1 MGGYAGLILGIS
13 FRGVLTFGYRL
24 ADHGG
29 RMAKDDF
36 RFKTELRV
44 RWPECDAQ
52 GIVYN
57 GSYMDYLEVGQADYF
72 RNLGFSIY
80 GIARKGYFDSAVVKA
95 TMEFKSP
102 AYIENILELY
112 VRVSHIGNT
121 SFTIDTEIY
130 HREPDRLVASTQV
143 VYVGYDAATASKR
156 PMPQELKDIIQHY
169 EETGEVLT
177 LGGFPGLRDAAES

>member
-1 MGGYAGLILGIS
+1 
-13 FRGVLTFGYRL
+13 
-24 ADHGG
+24 
-29 RMAKDDF
+29 MAKGDF
-36 RFKTELRV
+36 RFQTSLRV

-102 AYIENILELY
+102 AAVDDILDLY

-121 SFTIDTEIY
+121 SFTIETEI
-130 HREPDRLVASTQV
+130 HHQDSDKLVASTEV
-143 VYVGYDAATASKR
+143 VYVGYDTATASKR
-156 PMPQELKDIIQHY
+156 PMPQDLRDIIQRF
-169 EETGEVLT
+169 ERTGEVLP
-177 LGGFPGLRDAAES
+177 LEGLPDLREAAGS

>member
-1 MGGYAGLILGIS
+1 
-13 FRGVLTFGYRL
+13 
-24 ADHGG
+24 
-29 RMAKDDF
+29 MAKGDF
-36 RFKTELRV
+36 RFSTELRV

-95 TMEFKSP
+95 TMEFKAP
-102 AYIENILELY
+102 AAIEDILELY

-121 SFTIDTEIY
+121 SFIIDTEIY
-130 HREPDRLVASTQV
+130 HQDSDKLVASTQL

-156 PMPQELKDIIQHY
+156 SMPQELREIIQHY
-169 EETGEVLT
+169 EATGEALP
-177 LGGFPGLRDAAES
+177 LESLPGLREAAEE